1 VDDVE
6 TILSSIRDRVRADEG
21 RRANSFAPTSDNGDS
36 LGPLPAGDT
45 SSAPEQTESLARLS
59 AHLTATARAWN
70 RLPPVFSNRGGAAGR
85 LELWIKSR
93 LKSLSRWFTWEQVNF
108 NAAVHHSLSETL
120 ELLSAQKQEL
130 VRLRAELDKATSAL
144 DKKEREIQELC
155 VRLDAQST
163 EMRARR
169 DNEER
174 EIRARLSEIDLRLA
188 ELAQNLREEQRVC
201 FKQLALE
208 ISETAVLE
216 DRCRRNLESRLEQLE
231 SAAIS
236 NKAKGTSTS

>member
-1 VDDVE
+1 
-6 TILSSIRDRVRADEG
+6 
-21 RRANSFAPTSDNGDS
+21 
-36 LGPLPAGDT
+36 
-45 SSAPEQTESLARLS
+45 LARLS

-70 RLPPVFSNRGGAAGR
+70 RLPPVFSNRGGVTGR

-93 LKSLSRWFTWEQVNF
+93 LKSLTRWFTWEQVNF

-130 VRLRAELDKATSAL
+130 IRLQAELDKATSAL
-144 DKKEREIQELC
+144 DKKEREIQGLR

-169 DNEER
+169 DNEERERER

>member
-1 VDDVE
+1 MSE
-6 TILSSIRDRVRADEG
+6 
-21 RRANSFAPTSDNGDS
+21 NGDG
-36 LGPLPAGDT
+36 LGPLTEGNT
-45 SSAPEQTESLARLS
+45 SSAPEQSESLARLS

-70 RLPPVFSNRGGAAGR
+70 RLPPVISNRGGAAGR

-108 NAAVHHSLSETL
+108 NAAVHHSLSATL

-130 VRLRAELDKATSAL
+130 VRLRAELDKATSVL
-144 DKKEREIQELC
+144 DKKEREIQELR

-163 EMRARR
+163 EM
-169 DNEER
+169 
-174 EIRARLSEIDLRLA
+174 RARLSEIDLRLA
-188 ELAQNLREEQRVC
+188 ELAQNLREEERVC

>member
-1 VDDVE
+1 MDEVE
-6 TILSSIRDRVRADEG
+6 TILSSIRDRVEAEER
-21 RRANSFAPTSDNGDS
+21 RRANSFAPTSDNGDG
-36 LGPLPAGDT
+36 LGPLAAGDT
-45 SSAPEQTESLARLS
+45 SGAPEQTESLARLS

-70 RLPPVFSNRGGAAGR
+70 RLPPVLSNRGGAAGR

-130 VRLRAELDKATSAL
+130 IRLRAELG
-144 DKKEREIQELC
+144 KKERELQELR

-169 DNEER
+169 DNEES

-188 ELAQNLREEQRVC
+188 ELAHDLREEQRVC
-201 FKQLALE
+201 FRQLALE

-231 SAAIS
+231 SSALS
-236 NKAKGTSTS
+236 NKAKGTSPS